1 MKIIIKIVL
10 ISLVIYVTST
20 GCNPDLVDE
29 PPLGPTEQTFFNNVV
44 EFRQNVASAYAAIY
58 DYYHFAAPSFNFNG
72 WVTATWLLPGDDL
85 TETNAART
93 AVELFDGSLNP
104 NNTQISFIFE
114 ASYKMIGRANVTID
128 KVRTVDFADYEGADE
143 IRQMEGEALFLRAY
157 AYYNL
162 FNIYGSVP
170 IVTERI
176 QERSET
182 NVPKS
187 ASDEVLNQ
195 VIEDARMAIDILPE
209 SWQDIYAGR
218 ATKNSARGLLAKALV
233 MRANYTGNDADYSE
247 ALSIFNTITAELVP
261 NFIDN
266 FSSYTENNAESLF
279 EVQATAAGSGNNNLI
294 LHNDGPWRGVEN
306 MSVYRG
312 YMMEPG
318 DPGAFNPAAATRFLI
333 TAKLLDGFGD
343 DPRVQVFLS
352 EDDGFDGRI
361 FQKYNLPEGVNE
373 ITLFHGGSA
382 NNERVL
388 RYADLKLI
396 AAEAALKSGDPITAI
411 GHINDVRTRAREWG
425 AASGYGGGSIPANHP
440 TAETDPA
447 TIMQWI
453 MNERFVELAGE
464 GQRWWDLKRW
474 HASGD
479 MDLAGWDGNDD
490 NFSTALASPV
500 QFDVDQHLVFPL
512 PQNEI
517 DRNSAITE
525 NNPGY

>member
-1 MKIIIKIVL
+1 MWLL
-10 ISLVIYVTST
+10 IMVTTIS
-20 GCNPDLVDE
+20 CDPDLVDE
-29 PPLGPTEQTFFNNVV
+29 DPLGPTEQTFFSNVV
-44 EFRQNVASAYAAIY
+44 EFRQNVVSAYAAIY

-85 TETNAART
+85 TETNANRT

-104 NNTQISFIFE
+104 NNRQISFVFE

-128 KVRTVDFADYEGADE
+128 RVQNVDFSSFEGADE

-162 FNIYGSVP
+162 FNVFGSVP
-170 IVTERI
+170 IVVERI
-176 QERSET
+176 QDEAET
-182 NVPKS
+182 NVAKS
-187 ASDEVLNQ
+187 PAIDVLER
-195 VIEDARMAIDILPE
+195 VIMDAQAAIDILPE
-209 SWQDIYAGR
+209 SWEDIYAGR

-233 MRANYTGNDADYSE
+233 MRANYSGNNADYSE
-247 ALSIFNTITAELVP
+247 ALNVFNSINATLVP

-266 FSSYTENNAESLF
+266 FSSYTENNEESLF
-279 EVQATAAGSGNNNLI
+279 EVQATVANSGNNNLF
-294 LHNDGPWRGVEN
+294 LHNDGAWRGVEN

-318 DPGAFNPAAATRFLI
+318 DPGAFNPSAATRFLI
-333 TAKLLDGFGD
+333 TDKLLDGFGD
-343 DPRVQVFLS
+343 DPRIQVFLS
-352 EDDGFDGRI
+352 EDDGFDGKI

-373 ITLFHGGSA
+373 ITTFHGGSA

-388 RYADLKLI
+388 RFADLKLI
-396 AAEAALKSGDPITAI
+396 AAEAALKSGSPAAAI

-425 AASGYGGGSIPANHP
+425 AAQGVGDGTMPANHP
-440 TAETDPA
+440 TAETNEA

-453 MNERFVELAGE
+453 MDERFVELAGE

-479 MDLAGWDGNDD
+479 MDLTGWDGSDD
-490 NFSTALASPV
+490 NFSTNLASPV
-500 QFDVDQHLVFPL
+500 QFDVNQHLVFPL
-512 PQNEI
+512 PQDEV